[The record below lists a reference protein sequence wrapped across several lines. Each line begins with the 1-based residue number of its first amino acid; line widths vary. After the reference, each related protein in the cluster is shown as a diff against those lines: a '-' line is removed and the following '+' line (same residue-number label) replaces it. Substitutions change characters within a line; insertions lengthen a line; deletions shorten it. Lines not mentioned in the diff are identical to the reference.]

1 MSDSETHETRDIRE
15 TKDMDAFDEETPQAD
30 VPGRD
35 DGAAMPDDEDENNEA
50 GADDGS
56 TMHDTLPILPATN
69 AVLFPGMLLPLI
81 ISNETWI
88 KLVDDVSLSEHKM
101 LAVFWRK
108 NQSDD
113 ASDTITPDDLGQTGA
128 AGVIARMA
136 RRQDGNVQIL
146 LQGQER
152 VQIEEIVSQEPYPIA
167 RLHSVEESQERTL
180 EIDGLARMVLNIFQE
195 IISVSSNM
203 PDELASAAANLSAPG
218 MLADMVAVNLNL
230 RPEQQ
235 QPICDALNIEERM
248 RLVLGYLERERE
260 ILQIGQKAQ
269 EEMSRTQREYVLRQQ
284 LEAIKR
290 ELGESDDERA
300 VEVAELREKLHEA
313 ELPEEPRREVE
324 RELKRLERLPP
335 GSAEH
340 SVVRTYLDWM
350 LGLPWNKSTP
360 DHFDIPHA
368 REVLDADHY
377 DLERIIE
384 YLAVRKL
391 KHDQGEERLRGPILC
406 LIGPPG
412 VGKTSLGQSIARALG
427 REFIR
432 VALGGIRDESEIR
445 GFRRTYVGALPGRII
460 QSINRVGSNNPVFML
475 DEVDKLTMGM
485 QGDPASA
492 LLELLDP
499 EQNRAFVDR
508 YLDVAFDLSHVLFIC
523 TANRSDTIPG
533 PLLDRMEMLELA
545 GYTDAEKL
553 VISHRY
559 LQPRQREEQGLHD
572 QAPAIPDE
580 TLRRLIREYT
590 HEAGVRNLE
599 RQIGALYRKMATR
612 LTENQELPDQIEPTS
627 LEDLLGPARFRNEK
641 ILGDDEVGVV
651 TGLAWTPV
659 GGDVLFVEAS
669 VVPGSGKLTL
679 TGHLG
684 DVMRESAQAALTY
697 ARSRSDMLGIAQ
709 DFAQKHDIHIHVP
722 SGSVPKDG
730 PSAGITMATALISAL
745 TRQCTHKNIAMTGE
759 ITLRGKVLPI
769 GGVKEKVLAAQRV
782 GVRTVLLPQ
791 ENEPDLRDVPE
802 EVRNLIAIV
811 LVSHMDEVVAR
822 VLYPDGTPG
831 QNSHDDQGAQPG
843 QHQQEHQDGQA

>member
-1 MSDSETHETRDIRE
+1 
-15 TKDMDAFDEETPQAD
+15 
-30 VPGRD
+30 
-35 DGAAMPDDEDENNEA
+35 
-50 GADDGS
+50 
-56 TMHDTLPILPATN
+56 
-69 AVLFPGMLLPLI
+69 
-81 ISNETWI
+81 
-88 KLVDDVSLSEHKM
+88 
-101 LAVFWRK
+101 
-108 NQSDD
+108 
-113 ASDTITPDDLGQTGA
+113 
-128 AGVIARMA
+128 
-136 RRQDGNVQIL
+136 
-146 LQGQER
+146 
-152 VQIEEIVSQEPYPIA
+152 
-167 RLHSVEESQERTL
+167 
-180 EIDGLARMVLNIFQE
+180 
-195 IISVSSNM
+195 
-203 PDELASAAANLSAPG
+203 
-218 MLADMVAVNLNL
+218 
-230 RPEQQ
+230 
-235 QPICDALNIEERM
+235 
-248 RLVLGYLERERE
+248 
-260 ILQIGQKAQ
+260 
-269 EEMSRTQREYVLRQQ
+269 
-284 LEAIKR
+284 
-290 ELGESDDERA
+290 
-300 VEVAELREKLHEA
+300 
-313 ELPEEPRREVE
+313 
-324 RELKRLERLPP
+324 
-335 GSAEH
+335 
-340 SVVRTYLDWM
+340 VVRTYLDWM

-377 DLERIIE
+377 DLERIKDRIIE

-802 EVRNLIAIV
+802 EVRSLIAIV